1 MERVIVQQME
11 IKEKV
16 SEVSRTC
23 ERILKKN
30 EEANIDQYK
39 VSKPPPPNTHTSH
52 FLMHNTGRTIT

>member
-23 ERILKKN
+23 ERILKELKKN

-39 VSKPPPPNTHTSH
+39 VK
-52 FLMHNTGRTIT
+52 